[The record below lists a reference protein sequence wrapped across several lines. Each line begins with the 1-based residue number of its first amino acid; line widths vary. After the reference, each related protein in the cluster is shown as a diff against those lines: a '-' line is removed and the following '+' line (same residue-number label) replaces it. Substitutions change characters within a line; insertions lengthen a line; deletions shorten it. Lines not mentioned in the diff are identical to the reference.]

1 LSFKP
6 GQLSGGQRQR
16 VAIGRSIVRN
26 PRVFLFDEP
35 LSNLDAALRGDM
47 RVELAK
53 LHQNLK
59 TTMIYVT
66 HDQIEAMTMA
76 DKIVVLNDGVVQQFG
91 APMELYH
98 HPITKFVAGFIGHPK
113 MNFIKTTNTVV
124 EGNELNVNIDEEV
137 ISLPVEIGGIKS
149 GDMIEL
155 GVRPE
160 DLMLSSDN
168 QGLSMIV
175 EVVEHIGATAIIY
188 GSAAGN
194 DDFCA
199 VLPGDTLIHPG
210 QTINLL
216 IDSSKCHAFDSQGIA
231 LRRKQAAEVS

>member
-1 LSFKP
+1 
-6 GQLSGGQRQR
+6 
-16 VAIGRSIVRN
+16 
-26 PRVFLFDEP
+26 
-35 LSNLDAALRGDM
+35 M

-98 HPITKFVAGFIGHPK
+98 HPTTKFVAGFIGHPK
-113 MNFIKTTNTVV
+113 MNFIKTTNTVID
-124 EGNELNVNIDEEV
+124 GNKLNVNIGEEA
-137 ISLPVEIGGIKS
+137 ISLPVEIGETKS
-149 GDMIEL
+149 GDMVEL

-168 QGLSMIV
+168 QGLSMNV
-175 EVVEHIGATAIIY
+175 EVVEHIGATSIIY

-210 QTINLL
+210 PNNQLACRFF
-216 IDSSKCHAFDSQGIA
+216 K
-231 LRRKQAAEVS
+231 VSCF

>member
-1 LSFKP
+1 
-6 GQLSGGQRQR
+6 
-16 VAIGRSIVRN
+16 
-26 PRVFLFDEP
+26 
-35 LSNLDAALRGDM
+35 
-47 RVELAK
+47 
-53 LHQNLK
+53 
-59 TTMIYVT
+59 
-66 HDQIEAMTMA
+66 
-76 DKIVVLNDGVVQQFG
+76 
-91 APMELYH
+91 
-98 HPITKFVAGFIGHPK
+98 
-113 MNFIKTTNTVV
+113 MNFIKTTNTVID
-124 EGNELNVNIDEEV
+124 GNKLNVNIGEEV
-137 ISLPVEIGGIKS
+137 ISLPVEIGETKS
-149 GDMIEL
+149 GDMVEL